1 MSEITER
8 EINNMIKNIIQIR
21 KDYGLSKKQMAEIMG
36 ISVRSFN
43 KIENGE
49 IPPKMKVDVLFNI
62 QDYFGITPPKLFS
75 AWD

>member
-36 ISVRSFN
+36 IGARSFN
-43 KIENGE
+43 KVENGE

-62 QDYFGITPPKLFS
+62 QDCFGITPSKLFS
-75 AWD
+75 DWN